1 LRGEARMNGVRWQ
14 LWFALVMAVLL
25 FLAARA

>member
-1 LRGEARMNGVRWQ
+1 MNSVRWQ

-25 FLAARA
+25 FLAARS